1 MRDQPLTH
9 FFWTTVQV
17 TFYDTVSEWPLFAA
31 RPLQTGAA
39 KEEGLPFLTIG
50 VDRARGEFSQ
60 PLEDALVREVFE
72 GGVHGAHG
80 SEISVWALFRC
91 NACDVDQ
98 KHFFYFL
105 YINRSRKM
113 NLVLF

>member
-1 MRDQPLTH
+1 MWIFFERLWAVRDQPLTH

-80 SEISVWALFRC
+80 RPRIR
-91 NACDVDQ
+91 
-98 KHFFYFL
+98 
-105 YINRSRKM
+105 
-113 NLVLF
+113 NLDTA